1 MGAIFYHF
9 SITVQEVNQSISSST
24 NRSLFRKMADQ
35 YKQYG
40 QEKAG
45 QAQQTTQGMMGT
57 AQEKSGEMKDMTQ
70 QKASQATEATKGM
83 GQSAMGAAQQRKE
96 QTGSFFQQVV
106 H

>member
-1 MGAIFYHF
+1 
-9 SITVQEVNQSISSST
+9 
-24 NRSLFRKMADQ
+24 
-35 YKQYG
+35 
-40 QEKAG
+40 
-45 QAQQTTQGMMGT
+45 MGT

-106 H
+106 HHFITKYFIFSLFIIL